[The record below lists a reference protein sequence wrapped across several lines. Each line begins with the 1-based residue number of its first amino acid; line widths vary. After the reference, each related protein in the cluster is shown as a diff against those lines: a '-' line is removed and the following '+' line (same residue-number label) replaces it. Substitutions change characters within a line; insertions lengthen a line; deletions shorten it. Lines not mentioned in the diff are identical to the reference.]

1 MKRFARRD
9 KMKIYC
15 DLLSAIQSQ
24 RKKEKIVL
32 TRIQEE
38 ANVPFDRL
46 KTYLSELRE
55 LGLITGELLQLTEK
69 GQQYMIE
76 YEKVQDFMK
85 RMGLAYQ
92 R

>member
-1 MKRFARRD
+1 MRIYRD
-9 KMKIYC
+9 M
-15 DLLSAIQSQ
+15 LSAIQSQ
-24 RKKEKIVL
+24 TKEEKIVL
-32 TRIQEE
+32 THIQDR

-55 LGLITGELLQLTEK
+55 LGLVQDDPLQLTEK
-69 GQQYMIE
+69 GQQYMAE

-85 RMGLAYQ
+85 RMGLTYQ

>member
-9 KMKIYC
+9 KMRIYY
-15 DLLSAIQSQ
+15 DVLYAIESD
-24 RKKEKIVL
+24 RKEKKLVL
-32 TRIQEE
+32 TRIQEK
-38 ANVPFDRL
+38 ANIPFDRL
-46 KTYLSELRE
+46 KTYLKELTE
-55 LGLITGELLQLTEK
+55 LGLIQDDPLQLTEK

-92 R
+92 T